1 MGQIKVLDENM
12 INMIAAGEVIER
24 PGSVV
29 KELLEN
35 SIDAGA
41 TKITIRLEDGG
52 GKLISITDNGCGMD
66 ADDLAVA
73 FEAHATSKLKTAAD
87 LLNISTMGFRGE
99 ALASIGAVARVSIVS
114 RISDAIEAN
123 KIEND
128 CGQRSPVRPTSA
140 DYGTT
145 VEVRDLF
152 YKLPGRK
159 KFLRTA
165 NTEIGHI
172 SEQFIRI
179 ALANCCIDMTLIHN
193 NRELHRLTGGQ
204 DIAQRINNLF
214 PRQLDGLIAIHSNE
228 KDLTVTGLIG
238 RGEHGRVNS
247 KYQYIFL
254 NGRYIHDKFI
264 SHAIKEAYRGV
275 IEPDKFP
282 VVFLFLKMPCHNYD
296 VNVHPTK
303 IEVRFDN
310 SNLLHSQ
317 ILAVLRQKLLSLD
330 LDVKAQLK
338 THNDSYTDFA
348 ADNTA
353 KNGIAQAIGEFFQNN
368 RPLTGSQQ
376 RLGFSD
382 FGKSSDNFVPSR
394 RESFYEPSRSPEV
407 DQDSRK
413 YLQLHNSFIVAQTDD
428 GFIIIDQHAL
438 HERIIYESL
447 CRKIT
452 ASQNKGLESQKLL
465 IPESFEVTQSQS
477 ELLKTNSE
485 LLKTLGIEIES
496 FGPDAMAVQAFPT
509 LLSKVNPVEF
519 MQDLID
525 MLSESAIAVD
535 AERLLHKILDMAA
548 CKAAVKAGQSLSEA
562 EIQQLLAD
570 KSALQRASRCP
581 HGRPTTITFTLA
593 ELEKQFKRT

>member
-1 MGQIKVLDENM
+1 MGQIKVLDRNM

-24 PGSVV
+24 PASVV

-35 SIDAGA
+35 SIDAGS
-41 TKITIRLEDGG
+41 TKITINLEDGG
-52 GKLISITDNGCGMD
+52 RKLISITDNGGGMD

-73 FEAHATSKLKTAAD
+73 FEAHATSKLKTEAD

-99 ALASIGAVARVSIVS
+99 ALASIGAIANVSIVS
-114 RISDAIEAN
+114 RVGDAIEAN
-123 KIEND
+123 KIEID
-128 CGQRSPVRPTSA
+128 CGQQSPVRPTSS

-145 VEVRDLF
+145 IEVRDLF

-165 NTEIGHI
+165 NTEMGHI

-179 ALANCCIDMTLIHN
+179 ALANCGINMTLIHN
-193 NRELHRLTGGQ
+193 NRELHRLTSGH
-204 DIAQRINNLF
+204 DIAQRINHLF
-214 PRQLDGLIAIHSNE
+214 PRQLDSLIAIHSNE
-228 KDLTVTGLIG
+228 KNLTLTGLIG
-238 RGEHGRVNS
+238 RGEHARVNS
-247 KYQYIFL
+247 KYQYTFL
-254 NGRYIHDKFI
+254 NGRYIRDKFI

-275 IEPDKFP
+275 VEPGKFP

-317 ILAVLRQKLLSLD
+317 VLAVLRQKLLSLD

-338 THNDSYTDFA
+338 TPNGSDTDFA

-353 KNGIAQAIGEFFQNN
+353 KHGIAQAIGEFFQNN
-368 RPLTGSQQ
+368 RPITGSQQ
-376 RLGFSD
+376 RLSFSD
-382 FGKSSDNFVPSR
+382 SGKGSDNFIPSR
-394 RESFYEPSRSPEV
+394 RESFYEPSRRPEV
-407 DQDSRK
+407 DPGSRK
-413 YLQLHNSFIVAQTDD
+413 YLQLHDSFIVAQTDD

-438 HERIIYESL
+438 HERIIYENL

-452 ASQNKGLESQKLL
+452 ASQDKGLESQKLL
-465 IPESFEVTQSQS
+465 IPESFEVTQAQS

-548 CKAAVKAGQSLSEA
+548 CKAAIKAGQPLSEA

-581 HGRPTTITFTLA
+581 HGRPTTITFTLTD
-593 ELEKQFKRT
+593 LEKQFKRT

>member
-1 MGQIKVLDENM
+1 MGQIMVLDRNM
-12 INMIAAGEVIER
+12 INMIAAGEVIDR
-24 PGSVV
+24 PASVV

-35 SIDAGA
+35 SIDAGS
-41 TKITIRLEDGG
+41 TKITINLEDGG
-52 GKLISITDNGCGMD
+52 RKLISITDNGGGMD

-73 FEAHATSKLKTAAD
+73 FEAHATSKLKTEAD

-99 ALASIGAVARVSIVS
+99 ALASIGAIANVSIVS
-114 RISDAIEAN
+114 RVGDAIEAN
-123 KIEND
+123 KIEID
-128 CGQRSPVRPTSA
+128 CGQQSPVRPTSS

-145 VEVRDLF
+145 IEVRDLF

-165 NTEIGHI
+165 NTEMGHI

-179 ALANCCIDMTLIHN
+179 ALANCGIDMTLIHN
-193 NRELHRLTGGQ
+193 NRELHRLTSGH
-204 DIAQRINNLF
+204 DIAQRINHLF
-214 PRQLDGLIAIHSNE
+214 PRQLDSLIAIHSNE
-228 KDLTVTGLIG
+228 KNLTLTGLIG
-238 RGEHGRVNS
+238 RGEHARVNS
-247 KYQYIFL
+247 KYQYTFL
-254 NGRYIHDKFI
+254 NGRYIRDKFI

-275 IEPDKFP
+275 VEPGKFP

-317 ILAVLRQKLLSLD
+317 VLAVLRQKLLSLD

-338 THNDSYTDFA
+338 TPNGSDTDFA

-353 KNGIAQAIGEFFQNN
+353 KHGIAQAIGEFFQNN
-368 RPLTGSQQ
+368 RPITGSQQ
-376 RLGFSD
+376 RLSFSD
-382 FGKSSDNFVPSR
+382 YGKGSDNFIPSR
-394 RESFYEPSRSPEV
+394 RESFYEPSRRPEV
-407 DQDSRK
+407 DPGSRK
-413 YLQLHNSFIVAQTDD
+413 YLQLHDSFIVAQTDD

-438 HERIIYESL
+438 HERIIYENL

-452 ASQNKGLESQKLL
+452 ASQDKGLESQKLL
-465 IPESFEVTQSQS
+465 IPESFEVTQAQS

-548 CKAAVKAGQSLSEA
+548 CKAAIKAGQPLSEA

-581 HGRPTTITFTLA
+581 HGRPTTITFTLTD
-593 ELEKQFKRT
+593 LEKQFKRT